1 MAGRVARARDG
12 RVVEVDGAVSDA
24 SRPALERIGADGPV
38 ALLFGS
44 PTCAPCDTVKG
55 LLRELEAEDPS
66 VRWAYVDASDAL
78 DLADELAVRRVPT
91 LVALDGQGAVRGRV
105 SGVPGRAE
113 LRQMVGLAEA
123 A

>member
-1 MAGRVARARDG
+1 M
-12 RVVEVDGAVSDA
+12 
-24 SRPALERIGADGPV
+24 
-38 ALLFGS
+38 
-44 PTCAPCDTVKG
+44 KG